1 MAGACWLSGWLQV
14 PLEAFSERA
23 IEQDTDVFSVH
34 VHTDAEVADAEVPDA
49 EVPNAEVT
57 DAEVTDLHHNA

>member
-1 MAGACWLSGWLQV
+1 MLAVRLAPGSVRGFLRESN
-14 PLEAFSERA
+14 RA
-23 IEQDTDVFSVH
+23 DTDVFSVH
-34 VHTDAEVADAEVPDA
+34 VHTDAEVPDA